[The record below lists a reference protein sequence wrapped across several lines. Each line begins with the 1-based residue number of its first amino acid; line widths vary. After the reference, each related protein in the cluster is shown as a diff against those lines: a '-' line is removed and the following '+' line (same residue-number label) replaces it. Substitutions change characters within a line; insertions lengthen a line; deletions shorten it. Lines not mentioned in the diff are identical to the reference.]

1 MVKNNPKMKDITHRF
16 GEIAIAPASVSVY
29 NLQVEEC
36 NYYKDRFSGLQRRII
51 IKNKR
56 SCGVCGDRPG
66 ENGTEAI

>member
-36 NYYKDRFSGLQRRII
+36 NYYKDRFSGVTAAWHH
-51 IKNKR
+51 KKWNKLWCMR
-56 SCGVCGDRPG
+56 
-66 ENGTEAI
+66 